1 MPPEEIMKKEEMVIR
16 KDEREK
22 VLNELITFCETC
34 KEKLMNLSIPLRD
47 RPLRALNDVIQHC
60 CELENID
67 DDN

>member
-1 MPPEEIMKKEEMVIR
+1 MQTEEIMKKEKKAIR

-22 VLNELITFCETC
+22 VLNELITFCETR

-47 RPLRALNDVIQHC
+47 RPLRALNEVIQHC